1 MEESSMSS
9 TMLMATMVAPSWMS
23 NMMGR
28 LITLNTLDMVDM
40 CRSYLTFIIKTIY
53 QYRNINSPSVIIVNC
68 HLVPI
73 NKENE

>member
-28 LITLNTLDMVDM
+28 LATLNTLDMVGM
-40 CRSYLTFIIKTIY
+40 CRSYLTYIIKTIY
-53 QYRNINSPSVIIVNC
+53 QYR
-68 HLVPI
+68 
-73 NKENE
+73 KKKKK

>member
-28 LITLNTLDMVDM
+28 LATLNTLDMVDM
-40 CRSYLTFIIKTIY
+40 CRSYLSYKI
-53 QYRNINSPSVIIVNC
+53 NIRVITMRSQPN
-68 HLVPI
+68 
-73 NKENE
+73 

>member
-28 LITLNTLDMVDM
+28 LVTLNTLDMVDM
-40 CRSYLTFIIKTIY
+40 CRSYLTYIIKTIY
-53 QYRNINSPSVIIVNC
+53 QYRN
-68 HLVPI
+68 L
-73 NKENE
+73 KK

>member
-28 LITLNTLDMVDM
+28 LATLNTLDMGDT
-40 CRSYLTFIIKTIY
+40 CSSYSTFIINTKKAI
-53 QYRNINSPSVIIVNC
+53 
-68 HLVPI
+68 
-73 NKENE
+73 KESN

>member
-28 LITLNTLDMVDM
+28 LATLNTLDMVDIRV
-40 CRSYLTFIIKTIY
+40 CQQTGGFPDWAHHGLVAV
-53 QYRNINSPSVIIVNC
+53 SVS
-68 HLVPI
+68 
-73 NKENE
+73 